1 MKNMMGHPNAS
12 EAQFSASTQ
21 ANSLA
26 DPVNKKNIKEKSAS
40 EKKGTTASMDNYKV
54 MNDLGEGAYGQVF
67 LAMEK
72 TTGTKLAIKAVNI
85 LKICQVNK
93 ERHILREKDLLD
105 SLRFKHNNIINLLS
119 TFKVSIYHFLI
130 FCSTL
135 GRQKSL
141 FRFRSCSKRIIG
153 RADS

>member
-1 MKNMMGHPNAS
+1 
-12 EAQFSASTQ
+12 
-21 ANSLA
+21 
-26 DPVNKKNIKEKSAS
+26 
-40 EKKGTTASMDNYKV
+40 MDNYKV
-54 MNDLGEGAYGQVF
+54 LNDLGEGAYGQVF

-119 TFKVSIYHFLI
+119 TFKVSISHFLI
-130 FCSTL
+130 Y
-135 GRQKSL
+135 
-141 FRFRSCSKRIIG
+141 
-153 RADS
+153 

>member
-1 MKNMMGHPNAS
+1 M
-12 EAQFSASTQ
+12 
-21 ANSLA
+21 A

-119 TFKVSIYHFLI
+119 TFKVSIYHF
-130 FCSTL
+130 
-135 GRQKSL
+135 
-141 FRFRSCSKRIIG
+141 
-153 RADS
+153 

>member
-1 MKNMMGHPNAS
+1 MQNMMDGVADD
-12 EAQFSASTQ
+12 EDASTQ

-26 DPVNKKNIKEKSAS
+26 DPVAPKNLKSKS
-40 EKKGTTASMDNYKV
+40 EKKATTASLDNYRV
-54 MNDLGEGAYGQVF
+54 LNDLGEGAYGQVF

-72 TTGTKLAIKAVNI
+72 TTGQHLAIKAVNI

-119 TFKVSIYHFLI
+119 TFKVSLNGDQLYL
-130 FCSTL
+130 
-135 GRQKSL
+135 
-141 FRFRSCSKRIIG
+141 
-153 RADS
+153 

>member
-1 MKNMMGHPNAS
+1 MKNMMGHPSAS
-12 EAQFSASTQ
+12 EAQYSASTQ

-26 DPVNKKNIKEKSAS
+26 DPVNKKNIKDKSAS

-54 MNDLGEGAYGQVF
+54 LNDLGEGAYGQVF

-119 TFKVSIYHFLI
+119 TFKVSIYHFSNFLFNFRTTKI
-130 FCSTL
+130 FISFSIMLKTDHWT
-135 GRQKSL
+135 S
-141 FRFRSCSKRIIG
+141 
-153 RADS
+153 

>member
-1 MKNMMGHPNAS
+1 MMGPPSGTEVQFTDSTAAS
-12 EAQFSASTQ
+12 
-21 ANSLA
+21 NSLS
-26 DPVNKKNIKEKSAS
+26 DPVNKKSLGEKSGS
-40 EKKGTTASMDNYKV
+40 KKTTTASLDNYKI

-72 TTGTKLAIKAVNI
+72 TTGTQLAIKAVNI

-119 TFKVSIYHFLI
+119 TFKVSISAFFLI
-130 FCSTL
+130 F
-135 GRQKSL
+135 
-141 FRFRSCSKRIIG
+141 
-153 RADS
+153 

>member
-1 MKNMMGHPNAS
+1 M
-12 EAQFSASTQ
+12 
-21 ANSLA
+21 A

-54 MNDLGEGAYGQVF
+54 LNDLGEGAYGQVF

-141 FRFRSCSKRIIG
+141 FCFRSCSKRIIG

>member
-1 MKNMMGHPNAS
+1 
-12 EAQFSASTQ
+12 
-21 ANSLA
+21 LA

-119 TFKVSIYHFLI
+119 TFKVSIYHF
-130 FCSTL
+130 
-135 GRQKSL
+135 
-141 FRFRSCSKRIIG
+141 
-153 RADS
+153 